1 MPEAIDHY
9 DKAFESD
16 PHSAT
21 AANNLAWVL
30 AENDKNLDRAL
41 QLAQAAKAQLPN
53 EPIVIDTLGWVYYK
67 RGILPLATTT
77 LEEAVQL
84 DPNAALYSY
93 HLGLVHAKAGEDAK
107 ARKALER
114 AIQLDSKSAF
124 AADAKKTLATLVY

>member
-1 MPEAIDHY
+1 
-9 DKAFESD
+9 
-16 PHSAT
+16 
-21 AANNLAWVL
+21 
-30 AENDKNLDRAL
+30 
-41 QLAQAAKAQLPN
+41 
-53 EPIVIDTLGWVYYK
+53 VYYK

-124 AADAKKTLATLVY
+124 AADARKTLATLVY